1 MHRFI
6 LFFLRLLTNK
16 LFVTIVQA
24 FPGQSAAVG
33 TIGGGNG
40 GGAHFV
46 SPSSSASYAGSISGG
61 VSMGAGSSS
70 VSVASVPGSRVG
82 VSATGASVVSL
93 VQSGIPGIQYTY
105 VDPDTQFQKYLI
117 VLVQAPSGTDPL
129 APPDYNARITDQ
141 GKFLE
146 LTIPVC
152 AELGN
157 ADLLVHKQASWM
169 QEGGARKYEN
179 RKQVRLGGLGPA
191 IAVANTHF
199 RGQPWCMVWK
209 IPLSQVCDE
218 IIGNYSI
225 TNFPANPNMAGQKHY
240 PVVIEFK
247 LKTNEQTV
255 KRHAEVNAGVWQSD
269 DEEENHSS
277 KRARSEP

>member
-1 MHRFI
+1 M
-6 LFFLRLLTNK
+6 
-16 LFVTIVQA
+16 
-24 FPGQSAAVG
+24 
-33 TIGGGNG
+33 
-40 GGAHFV
+40 
-46 SPSSSASYAGSISGG
+46 
-61 VSMGAGSSS
+61 
-70 VSVASVPGSRVG
+70 
-82 VSATGASVVSL
+82 SL
-93 VQSGIPGIQYTY
+93 VESGIPGIQYTY

-129 APPDYNARITDQ
+129 APPDYNARLTEQ

-152 AELGN
+152 SELSNAE
-157 ADLLVHKQASWM
+157 LLVHRNASWM

-225 TNFPANPNMAGQKHY
+225 TNFPTIANMVGQKHY

-247 LKTNEQTV
+247 LKTVEQTV

-269 DEEENHSS
+269 DEEENRPR
-277 KRARSEP
+277 KKARSEP

>member
-1 MHRFI
+1 MHHFI

-70 VSVASVPGSRVG
+70 VSVASVPGSHVG

-129 APPDYNARITDQ
+129 APPDYSLPIQILDWRI
-141 GKFLE
+141 
-146 LTIPVC
+146 
-152 AELGN
+152 
-157 ADLLVHKQASWM
+157 H
-169 QEGGARKYEN
+169 
-179 RKQVRLGGLGPA
+179 
-191 IAVANTHF
+191 
-199 RGQPWCMVWK
+199 
-209 IPLSQVCDE
+209 
-218 IIGNYSI
+218 SI
-225 TNFPANPNMAGQKHY
+225 
-240 PVVIEFK
+240 
-247 LKTNEQTV
+247 
-255 KRHAEVNAGVWQSD
+255 
-269 DEEENHSS
+269 
-277 KRARSEP
+277 